1 MAHIRIPRLRS
12 PRPGGS
18 TGVGRLRNALGRRR
32 RPTGDE
38 LAQMTDADFAAF
50 VESSGI
56 KTVTTTRVAESQGP
70 SD

>member
-1 MAHIRIPRLRS
+1 MAHLRIPRLRS
-12 PRPGGS
+12 PQLGGI

-50 VESSGI
+50 VESSDL
-56 KTVTTTRVAESQGP
+56 KTVTTSRVAESQGH